1 MSSFKEVSPFDMV
14 GNPIREIGREWML
27 VSAAGSEGDKFGR
40 DYNTMTASW
49 GGVGV
54 LWRCPV
60 AFVFV
65 RPERHTYLFTEESDY
80 MTLSFFGGD
89 RMDTLALC
97 GRTSG
102 RDVDKVKECSLTP
115 VFADAEGGRHV
126 YFEEAS
132 RVLLLR
138 KMYAA
143 PFDTGAFVDTM
154 SLEFYRTDGMH
165 KMYVCEI
172 VKVLEK

>member
-1 MSSFKEVSPFDMV
+1 MSCFREVSPFEMM
-14 GNPIREIGREWML
+14 GNPINEIGREWML
-27 VSAAGSEGDKFGR
+27 VSAATSDGDVFGR

-49 GGVGV
+49 GGVGM

-89 RMDTLALC
+89 RMKELAFC
-97 GRTSG
+97 GKNSG
-102 RDVDKVKECSLTP
+102 RDVDKVQECSFTP
-115 VFADAEGGRHV
+115 VFAEVEGCRHV

-132 RVLLLR
+132 KVLLLR

-154 SLEFYRTDGMH
+154 PLEFYRTDGMH

-172 VKVLEK
+172 VKVLVK